1 MNLSLAHQ
9 LLSFTRLVIRRF
21 MEDNCRQT
29 AMVLT
34 YTTLFAVVPVMTVVF
49 SVLSAIPSL
58 QHVSADIQDFVFQ
71 HFIPSTGAVVQER
84 LQDFSRQARGLTT
97 IGIAMLFVTALM
109 LLVTIEKSFNQI
121 WKVHH
126 ERKGVVSFLRYWAV
140 LSLGPLLLGAGFAI
154 SSYLASISLLSTA
167 ASAVSDVI
175 PGLQLIPFVST
186 TLAFMLLYVT
196 VPNCKVPLKAGFLGG
211 LLAALMFELA
221 KKGFGL
227 FVSQFSSYTL
237 VYGAFAAFPVF
248 LIWIYLSWM
257 IILLGV
263 EITRAIAVFRRTSM
277 ARRHPVLALLDILQ
291 LFWRK
296 QQLGGTVTDIEA
308 MSILGKKE
316 VENWF
321 QFASILQRE
330 RIIRRTDEGSYVLA
344 RNLEHIRFCD
354 FYRSLPWPLPAPG
367 DLENLHADDH
377 WGMVLKPALLR
388 VSDTIDN
395 ELGISLASILKEDG
409 SESGGGVTP

>member
-377 WGMVLKPALLR
+377 WVMVLKPALLR